1 MAASWLDREPGV
13 AVALEQMRRVLEGGI
28 KSAGVSLLLS
38 VAAGAFAVVLVVLFA
53 ADFAPRYVLRVVE
66 MDRDPETLV
75 NPKRQLGEYVHT
87 AVFTSKALL
96 PIIERNALFP
106 SLVKTN
112 RRAAIEA
119 FREDIE
125 IEVYENYFLEQRSAH
140 DAPRSARLAVRF
152 RHSNRGVALA
162 VTRELGELVVRH
174 EQKSRQEVA
183 DRAARD
189 ADAVRD
195 RAERNLSLRRAR
207 VVEKQLE
214 VERGGD
220 PLAEV
225 ELVSLLGSLP
235 AREREVERASRRALE
250 DRVGA
255 RHQGAVAQVLDAAEP
270 GGAAPSNLWS
280 EAELL
285 RAVENKPGPVLLLV
299 LDGVTDPHNLGACL
313 RSADA
318 AGVEAVV
325 VPKDKSADLNA
336 TARKV
341 ACGAAEVVPFV
352 KVTNISRTLRA
363 LRERG
368 VWLYGA
374 AGEAQQSL
382 YDCDLSTSLALV
394 MGAEGSGLRRL
405 TRQQCDVLVRLP
417 MAGSVG
423 SLNVSVA
430 AGICLFEVVRQRLQH
445 GL

>member
-174 EQKSRQEVA
+174 EQKSRQEAA

-189 ADAVRD
+189 ANAVRD

-235 AREREVERASRRALE
+235 AREREVERASRRASRLDLAAALE
-250 DRVGA
+250 RHGVG
-255 RHQGAVAQVLDAAEP
+255 
-270 GGAAPSNLWS
+270 
-280 EAELL
+280 
-285 RAVENKPGPVLLLV
+285 
-299 LDGVTDPHNLGACL
+299 
-313 RSADA
+313 
-318 AGVEAVV
+318 
-325 VPKDKSADLNA
+325 
-336 TARKV
+336 
-341 ACGAAEVVPFV
+341 
-352 KVTNISRTLRA
+352 
-363 LRERG
+363 
-368 VWLYGA
+368 
-374 AGEAQQSL
+374 
-382 YDCDLSTSLALV
+382 
-394 MGAEGSGLRRL
+394 
-405 TRQQCDVLVRLP
+405 
-417 MAGSVG
+417 VG
-423 SLNVSVA
+423 
-430 AGICLFEVVRQRLQH
+430 FEVVDDGSIPRSAELGARKRALVFLGALITALPFAAALVGAH
-445 GL
+445 RDRGGSP

>member
-1 MAASWLDREPGV
+1 MQYVYGIHAVDSLLRRHPKSVLQLWLQRNREDQRIAALLELARNQGV
-13 AVALEQMRRVLEGGI
+13 A
-28 KSAGVSLLLS
+28 
-38 VAAGAFAVVLVVLFA
+38 
-53 ADFAPRYVLRVVE
+53 
-66 MDRDPETLV
+66 
-75 NPKRQLGEYVHT
+75 
-87 AVFTSKALL
+87 
-96 PIIERNALFP
+96 
-106 SLVKTN
+106 
-112 RRAAIEA
+112 
-119 FREDIE
+119 
-125 IEVYENYFLEQRSAH
+125 
-140 DAPRSARLAVRF
+140 
-152 RHSNRGVALA
+152 
-162 VTRELGELVVRH
+162 
-174 EQKSRQEVA
+174 
-183 DRAARD
+183 
-189 ADAVRD
+189 
-195 RAERNLSLRRAR
+195 
-207 VVEKQLE
+207 
-214 VERGGD
+214 
-220 PLAEV
+220 
-225 ELVSLLGSLP
+225 
-235 AREREVERASRRALE
+235 VERASRRALE

-318 AGVEAVV
+318 AGVDAVV
-325 VPKDKSADLNA
+325 VPKDKSAALNA